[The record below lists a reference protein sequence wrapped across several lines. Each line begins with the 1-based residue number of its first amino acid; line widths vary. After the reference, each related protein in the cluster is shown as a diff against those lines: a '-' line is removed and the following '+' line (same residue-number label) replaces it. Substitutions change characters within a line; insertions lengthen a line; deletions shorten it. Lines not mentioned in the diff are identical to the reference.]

1 MSTVREQAVGRM
13 TQDLPQGSKGRI
25 SPGIDPT
32 SEPLTAESGDD
43 RNSPGE
49 VTEQTSDLAPDP
61 IREQIARDLDANVML
76 QFAFSKATRLSRAGQ
91 LEDAA
96 AEYAKIAGATS
107 KPGIRGFALLLQA
120 EMLLRDPGTVLDTA
134 SARAALEK
142 AQNLDPPIREWT
154 FTLGMLALR
163 EGRLDDAR
171 PLFVRSFTS
180 DHQPQEAAAYL
191 AIVDAGLGDPEAGRQ
206 WLELA
211 RENGAAWR
219 SPEAEIA
226 LRNPEDPV
234 AALVAAAAEHPEE
247 FWLRLA
253 LARELT
259 AAQRR
264 DELVEVTRELAADVS
279 VPERFRAVA
288 ALGAARTLLLYEGDE
303 RVGEAM
309 KLAAQARTLAPK
321 ALGVWEV
328 LGLGWCRQGH
338 FRRAA
343 GAARRVIK
351 ADSEAVT
358 AYYVRA
364 WALACSRR
372 GGQKKSA
379 ESALA
384 AGLSRDPNSPLRRRA
399 EDAVAA
405 CR

>member
-1 MSTVREQAVGRM
+1 MSTVREGAVGRV
-13 TQDLPQGSKGRI
+13 TGEPPQGPETPVQPVS
-25 SPGIDPT
+25 DP
-32 SEPLTAESGDD
+32 SIAPLTAESGDGPE
-43 RNSPGE
+43 SA
-49 VTEQTSDLAPDP
+49 EQSADLAPDP

-76 QFAFSKATRLSRAGQ
+76 QFAFSKATRLSRGGQ
-91 LEDAA
+91 LEEAA
-96 AEYAKIAGATS
+96 AEYAKIAGATN
-107 KPGIRGFALLLQA
+107 KPGVRGFALLLQA

-134 SARAALEK
+134 AARTALEK
-142 AQNLDPPIREWT
+142 AQALDPPVREWT

-163 EGRLDDAR
+163 EGRLDEAR
-171 PLFVRSFTS
+171 PLLVRSFTA

-191 AIVDAGLGDPEAGRQ
+191 AIVDAGLGDRVAAEQ

-211 RENGAAWR
+211 RESGAAWR

-226 LRNPEDPV
+226 IRNPEDPV
-234 AALVAAAAEHPEE
+234 AALVEAAAEHPEE

-259 AAQRR
+259 AAHRR
-264 DELVEVTRELAADVS
+264 DELVAVTRELASDES

-303 RVGEAM
+303 RIGEAM
-309 KLAAQARTLAPK
+309 KLVAQARVLAPK
-321 ALGVWEV
+321 SLGVWEV
-328 LGLGWCRQGH
+328 LGLGWCREGH

-351 ADSEAVT
+351 ADEQATT

-364 WALACSRR
+364 WALAGR
-372 GGQKKSA
+372 GKKNLA
-379 ESALA
+379 EAALA
-384 AGLSRDPNSPLRRRA
+384 AGISRDPESPLRRRA

-405 CR
+405 CG

>member
-1 MSTVREQAVGRM
+1 VGSV
-13 TQDLPQGSKGRI
+13 TQDLPQGPQRPVA
-25 SPGIDPT
+25 PGIDP
-32 SEPLTAESGDD
+32 SVEPLTAESGDD
-43 RNSPGE
+43 LDPDQ
-49 VTEQTSDLAPDP
+49 VAEQGPDLAPDP
-61 IREQIARDLDANVML
+61 IREQIARDLDANVLL
-76 QFAFSKATRLSRAGQ
+76 QYAFSKATRLSRAGQ

-96 AEYAKIAGATS
+96 TEYAKIAGATN

-134 SARAALEK
+134 TARAVLEK
-142 AQNLDPPIREWT
+142 AQTLDPPNREWT

-163 EGRLDDAR
+163 EGRLGEAR
-171 PLFVRSFTS
+171 PLLVRSFTA

-191 AIVDAGLGDPEAGRQ
+191 AIVDAGLGDRVAAEQ

-226 LRNPEDPV
+226 IRNPQDPV
-234 AALVAAAAEHPEE
+234 AALFEAAAVHPEE

-259 AAQRR
+259 AEHRR
-264 DELVEVTRELAADVS
+264 DELVEVTRELASDTS

-303 RVGEAM
+303 RVDEAM

-328 LGLGWCRQGH
+328 LGLGWCRQGR

-351 ADSEAVT
+351 ADADAT
-358 AYYVRA
+358 LAYYVRA
-364 WALACSRR
+364 WALA
-372 GGQKKSA
+372 GGGKKQPA
-379 ESALA
+379 QAALDA
-384 AGLSRDPNSPLRRRA
+384 AVSRDPDSPLRRRTQ
-399 EDAVAA
+399 DAVTS

>member
-1 MSTVREQAVGRM
+1 MPPIA
-13 TQDLPQGSKGRI
+13 
-25 SPGIDPT
+25 DP
-32 SEPLTAESGDD
+32 SVEPLTAESGDD
-43 RNSPGE
+43 VDPA
-49 VTEQTSDLAPDP
+49 EQASDQAPDP
-61 IREQIARDLDANVML
+61 IREQIARDLDANVLL
-76 QFAFSKATRLSRAGQ
+76 QYAFSKATRLSRGGQ
-91 LEDAA
+91 LEEAA
-96 AEYAKIAGATS
+96 AEYAKIAGATN

-134 SARAALEK
+134 AARGALEK
-142 AQNLDPPIREWT
+142 AQALEPPVREWT

-163 EGRLDDAR
+163 EGRLADAR
-171 PLFVRSFTS
+171 PLLVRSFTS

-191 AIVDAGLGDPEAGRQ
+191 AIVEAGLGDRVAGAQ

-226 LRNPEDPV
+226 IRSPEDPV
-234 AALVAAAAEHPEE
+234 GALTAAAADHPEE

-259 AAQRR
+259 AAHRR
-264 DELVEVTRELAADVS
+264 DELVSVTRELASDVS

-288 ALGAARTLLLYEGDE
+288 ALGAARTLLLYEGDA
-303 RVGEAM
+303 RIDEAM
-309 KLAAQARTLAPK
+309 KLTAQARVLAPK
-321 ALGVWEV
+321 SIGVWEV
-328 LGLGWCRQGH
+328 LGLGWCREGH

-351 ADSEAVT
+351 ADETATT

-364 WALACSRR
+364 WALAAR
-372 GGQKKSA
+372 GKKDLA
-379 ESALA
+379 QTALA
-384 AGLSRDPNSPLRRRA
+384 AGISRDPDSPLRRKA
-399 EDAVAA
+399 QDAVTA

>member
-1 MSTVREQAVGRM
+1 MSG
-13 TQDLPQGSKGRI
+13 DLPRDAEPAIEPTANELAGA
-25 SPGIDPT
+25 DPA
-32 SEPLTAESGDD
+32 L
-43 RNSPGE
+43 
-49 VTEQTSDLAPDP
+49 EQVPDLPPDP
-61 IREQIARDLDANVML
+61 IREQIARDLDANVLL
-76 QFAFSKATRLSRAGQ
+76 QYAFSKATRLSRAGQ
-91 LEDAA
+91 LEEAA
-96 AEYAKIAGATS
+96 AEYAKIAGATN

-134 SARAALEK
+134 TARAALEK
-142 AQNLDPPIREWT
+142 AQTLDPPNREWT

-163 EGRLDDAR
+163 EGRLAEAR
-171 PLFVRSFTS
+171 PLFVSSFTA

-191 AIVDAGLGDPEAGRQ
+191 AIVDAGLGDLQAGRQ

-211 RENGAAWR
+211 RESGAAWR

-226 LRNPEDPV
+226 LRNPADPV
-234 AALVAAAAEHPEE
+234 AALIAAAAEHPEE

-264 DELVEVTRELAADVS
+264 DELVEVTRQLASDTS

-303 RVGEAM
+303 RVDEAM

-351 ADSEAVT
+351 ADTEATT

-364 WALACSRR
+364 WALAGR
-372 GGQKKSA
+372 GKRKMA
-379 ESALA
+379 EGALA
-384 AGLSRDPNSPLRRRA
+384 AGISRDPDSPLRRNA
-399 EDAVAA
+399 QDAVTA